1 MLIYAKLAGI
11 LLALAALAWLGKAI
25 YSAGEQHVQLA
36 WDAARI
42 IEKSTYDAAV
52 AQATKERDAALATNE
67 AISNDY
73 QTKLDA
79 ANSNA
84 ADFAQR
90 LRNATARIYSNQVP
104 KAGDRPA
111 AADPSETSSAGQLQQ
126 LAGLTAAL
134 HAECLANNAQLE
146 ALIAEVKP
154 WLVDDG
160 PSSR

>member
-1 MLIYAKLAGI
+1 VIGTYIKIGAAIAL
-11 LLALAALAWLGKAI
+11 LAALGWLGRAI
-25 YSAGEQHVQLA
+25 YSAGEQHTQLA

-73 QTKLDA
+73 QIKLDA

-90 LRNATARIYSNQVP
+90 LRNATARIYSNQVS

-111 AADPSETSSAGQLQQ
+111 ASDPSAPSSAGQLGQ
-126 LAGLTAAL
+126 LVTLVTDL
-134 HAECLANNAQLE
+134 RTECKANSDQLD

-154 WLVDDG
+154 WLGDAAPV
-160 PSSR
+160 R